1 MRAEHGW
8 SSTNESEAHHDVLH
22 HLLSLQP
29 GVVVVRRGET
39 VEDIRKGISGGCFV
53 ERSLRLEGR
62 PGVVRQS
69 PGVFLYVGPSPVK
82 ILPAHPEGE
91 SVVPLSPGAAGDIP
105 GASPG
110 QDGDRLLMVVV
121 VAAAAV
127 GVFEDSAGVRLRRG
141 LPGSGDGREVRV
153 FPEGDAP
160 AVAPGG
166 GRVGPAE
173 VGGVPGP
180 LPAGDRG
187 GVLPGPAAVVVT
199 GGPGATARPEPLWR
213 VGPGEGGGESQ
224 LGPGWAR
231 AGPGLGQQ

>member
-1 MRAEHGW
+1 M
-8 SSTNESEAHHDVLH
+8 
-22 HLLSLQP
+22 
-29 GVVVVRRGET
+29 
-39 VEDIRKGISGGCFV
+39 
-53 ERSLRLEGR
+53 
-62 PGVVRQS
+62 
-69 PGVFLYVGPSPVK
+69 
-82 ILPAHPEGE
+82 
-91 SVVPLSPGAAGDIP
+91 PLSPGAAGDIP

-213 VGPGEGGGESQ
+213 VGPGAGGGESQ
-224 LGPGWAR
+224 LGLGWAR
-231 AGPGLGQQ
+231 AGTTMISLYSPVSVGLSVRPGAAQPAVPVAHVPHIPPVQGNVGSAVGPAVVTGAGEPSGHAIISPGLGQQY